1 MIKEELKNYIE
12 NYIFEEYNKNE
23 QAHGVDHI
31 KYVINRCI
39 ELSKNYDININMLY
53 VIAAYHDI
61 GHHIDAK
68 KHEIISANIMYE
80 DKKLRDFF
88 TEEELKI
95 MKEAIEDHRA
105 SLDREPRSI
114 YGKLVSSADRGTSVD
129 ESIKRT
135 YFYRK
140 KHSPELTDEEIIE
153 DSYKHL
159 EIKFGKEGY
168 AKFYVKDEKYENF
181 LKEIRGLIENKE
193 EFIKRYKKIIFD
205 IKNNI

>member
-1 MIKEELKNYIE
+1 MINKDLKYYIE
-12 NYIFEEYNKNE
+12 NNIFKEYSKNE
-23 QAHGVDHI
+23 EAHGINHI
-31 KYVINRCI
+31 KYVINRCMD
-39 ELSKNYDININMLY
+39 LSKDKDININILY
-53 VIAAYHDI
+53 TIAAYHDI

-140 KHSPELTDEEIIE
+140 KHHPELTDEEIIE

-168 AKFYVKDEKYENF
+168 AKFYVKDEKYEKF
-181 LKEIRGLIENKE
+181 LKEIRYLIENKE